1 MAVSQLAAVDIG
13 AGFSDAWRMVITFV
27 PRLVG
32 FALVLGIG
40 YLVARFA
47 AKVVGKVL
55 ARIGFERVVER
66 GGIRRMLARSRFEAT
81 DIIAKLVFSAIML
94 VTLQVA
100 FGVWG
105 ANPVSAL
112 LSDIV
117 AWLPKAAVAL
127 LIVVVAAAIAR
138 GVRDF
143 ITAVLGGLSYG
154 KALATAASVFIV
166 ALGIIAALNQ
176 VGIATTVTMPVL
188 ITVLATAGGIA
199 IVGVGG
205 GLVKPMQR
213 RWEGWLDR
221 AEHEIPKMREHM
233 EAHPM
238 VREPARAGAPA
249 WSAEGMNQQ
258 AMHQPGM
265 NQQQMGQSGM
275 HQTGS
280 YPAMPPQ
287 GSPYGGQMGGPG
299 PMPAP
304 PQHPYG
310 QIPPYGQAPPSR

>member
-27 PRLVG
+27 PRLIG

-47 AKVVGKVL
+47 AKVVTKVL
-55 ARIGFERVVER
+55 ARVGFERVVDR
-66 GGIRRMLARSRFEAT
+66 GGIRQMLARSRFEASE
-81 DIIAKLVFSAIML
+81 IIAKLVYYAILL

-105 ANPVSAL
+105 SNPVSAL

-199 IVGVGG
+199 IVGIGG
-205 GLVKPMQR
+205 GMIRPMQR

-233 EAHPM
+233 EAHP
-238 VREPARAGAPA
+238 VTREPAHSGAPA
-249 WSAEGMNQQ
+249 Q
-258 AMHQPGM
+258 AWNAQGMHQP
-265 NQQQMGQSGM
+265 QMTQPGM
-275 HQTGS
+275 HPTGS
-280 YPAMPPQ
+280 YPSMPPQ
-287 GSPYGGQMGGPG
+287 PGPYGGQMGGPG
-299 PMPAP
+299 QMPAP

>member
-1 MAVSQLAAVDIG
+1 MAVSDVAAVDVG

-32 FALVLGIG
+32 FVLVLAIG
-40 YLVARFA
+40 YVVARVV
-47 AKVVGKVL
+47 AKAVARVL
-55 ARIGFERVVER
+55 GRVGFERVVER
-66 GGIRRMLARSRFEAT
+66 GGIRQVLARSRFEAS
-81 DIIAKLVFSAIML
+81 DIIAKLVYYAILL
-94 VTLQVA
+94 VTLQIA
-100 FGVWG
+100 FAVWG

-117 AWLPKAAVAL
+117 AWLPKAAVAM

-138 GVRDF
+138 GARDF

-154 KALATAASVFIV
+154 RTLANIASVFIV

-176 VGIATTVTMPVL
+176 IGVATTVTMPVL

-205 GLVKPMQR
+205 GLVRPMQR

-233 EAHPM
+233 EAHP
-238 VREPARAGAPA
+238 VTKEPAHAGAPA
-249 WSAEGMNQQ
+249 Q
-258 AMHQPGM
+258 AWENMDPRQFPPMPPPAGPYGGPM
-265 NQQQMGQSGM
+265 TGTGQM
-275 HQTGS
+275 
-280 YPAMPPQ
+280 PMPPQ
-287 GSPYGGQMGGPG
+287 QGY
-299 PMPAP
+299 
-304 PQHPYG
+304 HPYG
-310 QIPPYGQAPPSR
+310 QIPPYGQAPPNR